1 METNLLAGVLLRPFA
16 GEADLAAIARIY
28 NAENE
33 ADGVT
38 ERYSLER
45 VTADFAHPS
54 DSFDARRDVTIAEV
68 EGRPVAIGSREWVDT
83 TDGLREYRLHGAV
96 EPAFRRRG
104 IGSALLR
111 EGERQIRELA
121 AQHRTPNSRVF
132 GSWSGESQPANMALL
147 ASAGFTTVRWFFE
160 MTRPNL
166 DDIPEVALPAG
177 LTIRPITED
186 MAKQV
191 WDADVEAFRDH
202 WGGFDQSDEHLA
214 RWLADPTTDL
224 ALWII
229 AFDGDEIA
237 GGIINAI
244 DPQENEALGLQRGW
258 LASVFTRRQWRKQG
272 LATALISRSLGALRE
287 KGLTSAALGVD
298 ADNPSGAL
306 GVYERQGFEVSYRST
321 AWRKPFQP

>member
-1 METNLLAGVLLRPFA
+1 MVERFTAVFA
-16 GEADLAAIARIY
+16 D
-28 NAENE
+28 
-33 ADGVT
+33 
-38 ERYSLER
+38 
-45 VTADFAHPS
+45 PS
-54 DSFDARRDVTIAEV
+54 DSFDPRLDVSVAV
-68 EGRPVAIGSREWVDT
+68 VGGRPVAVASREWVDT
-83 TDGLREYRLHGAV
+83 NDVVRDYRLHGAV

-121 AQHRTPNSRVF
+121 AQHQTSNPRSF
-132 GSWSGESQPANMALL
+132 GSWSGESQPGNMALL
-147 ASAGFTTVRWFFE
+147 ASAGFTTARWFFE

-166 DDIPEVALPAG
+166 DDIPEVPLPDG
-177 LTIRPITED
+177 LAIRPITED

-202 WGGFDQSDEHLA
+202 WGGFDHSDEHLA

-224 ALWII
+224 ALWLV

-237 GGIINAI
+237 GGIINAF

-258 LASVFTRRQWRKQG
+258 LASVFTRRPWRKQG
-272 LATALISRSLGALRE
+272 LATALISRSLSALRE
-287 KGLTSAALGVD
+287 KGLTSAALGVV

-306 GVYERQGFEVSYRST
+306 GVDERQGIQVSYRST
-321 AWRKPFQP
+321 AWRKPFQA